1 MGRTLGDLAFET
13 HEIRVPQN
21 LQPGV
26 SDGQLDELAA
36 RLDVDLPAPVATST
50 DGGTAISTRMRPR
63 CSVLGATCSSVLKTY
78 PGRAH

>member
-21 LQPGV
+21 LQPRV

-36 RLDVDLPAPVATST
+36 RLDVDLPAPFRDLYRWRNGHIDPDA
-50 DGGTAISTRMRPR
+50 PE
-63 CSVLGATCSSVLKTY
+63 VLSFLGQRVPPY
-78 PGRAH
+78 